1 MVFMPFLLPP
11 RMMQSYNIVF
21 CDNTDTHIRKS
32 IEYLVEKGFNTSII
46 TDEKALFELIGKQVV
61 HVILLELDYR
71 SKDAISLTSEIRNLK
86 GINQPFVIVYSEK
99 QDDFIQVTALN
110 AGADDYIVSPLK
122 PLLLEARIS
131 ALTKRYDY
139 KQVADKDEDG
149 KRFMVDKDRYL
160 ILTEKGKLNLPRK
173 EFEMVHLMYS
183 NSNKIFTRQDF
194 AQIIWNNTDVANKR
208 TIDIHIRNIRRLL
221 GEDVIKTIKGV
232 GYRFNDAI
240 Y

>member
-1 MVFMPFLLPP
+1 MTAH
-11 RMMQSYNIVF
+11 YNIVF
-21 CDNTDTHIRKS
+21 CDNSDQQIKRS
-32 IEYLVEKGFNTSII
+32 LDYLVEKGFDTYVIK
-46 TDEKALFELIGKQVV
+46 DEKSLFEFISKQVV
-61 HVILLELDYR
+61 HVILLELDYK

-86 GINQPFVIVYSEK
+86 GINQPFIIVYSEK

-139 KQVADKDEDG
+139 KQVTEEEEDAG
-149 KRFMVDKDRYL
+149 KRFLVDKDRYL
-160 ILTEKGKLNLPRK
+160 IVTERGKLNLPRK

-194 AQIIWNNTDVANKR
+194 AQIIWNNVDVANKR

-221 GEDVIKTIKGV
+221 GDDVVKTIKGV
-232 GYRFNDAI
+232 GYRFNDTL

>member
-1 MVFMPFLLPP
+1 MAVQF
-11 RMMQSYNIVF
+11 NIVF
-21 CDNTDTHIRKS
+21 CDNSETQIRRS
-32 IEYLVEKGFNTSII
+32 LDYLVEKGFNASLIR
-46 TDEKALFELIGKQVV
+46 DEKSLFELIAKEVV
-61 HVILLELDYR
+61 HVILLELDYK

-86 GINQPFVIVYSEK
+86 GINQPFIIVYSEK

-131 ALTKRYDY
+131 ALTKRYEY
-139 KQVADKDEDG
+139 KQVTEEEDDSV

-160 ILTEKGKLNLPRK
+160 IVTEKGKLNLPRK

-194 AQIIWNNTDVANKR
+194 AQMIWNNVDVANKR

-221 GEDVIKTIKGV
+221 GDDVIKTIKGV

>member
-1 MVFMPFLLPP
+1 MAHTF
-11 RMMQSYNIVF
+11 NIVF
-21 CDNTDTHIRKS
+21 CDNTDINIKKS
-32 IEYLVEKGFNTSII
+32 IDYLVERGFKVSLIK
-46 TDEKALFELIGKQVV
+46 DEKALFEFINKEVA

-71 SKDAISLTSEIRNLK
+71 SKDAISLTSEIRNQK
-86 GINQPFVIVYSEK
+86 GINQPFIIIYSEK
-99 QDDFIQVTALN
+99 HDDFIQVTALN

-139 KQVADKDEDG
+139 KQIAEKEEES
-149 KRFMVDKDRYL
+149 KRFLVDKDRYL
-160 ILTEKGKLNLPRK
+160 IVTERGKLNLPRK

-194 AQIIWNNTDVANKR
+194 AQIIWNNLDVANKR

-232 GYRFNDAI
+232 GYRFNDAL

>member
-1 MVFMPFLLPP
+1 MPFFYNHY
-11 RMMQSYNIVF
+11 MAHTFNIVF

-32 IEYLVEKGFNTSII
+32 MDYLAEKGFRVTLI
-46 TDEKALFELIGKQVV
+46 TEEKALFDFIGKEVA
-61 HVILLELDYR
+61 HVILLELDYK

-86 GINQPFVIVYSEK
+86 GINQPFIIIYSEK
-99 QDDFIQVTALN
+99 HDDFIQVTALN
-110 AGADDYIVSPLK
+110 AGCDDYIVSPLK

-139 KQVADKDEDG
+139 KQMADKEEDT
-149 KRFMVDKDRYL
+149 KRFLVDKDRYL
-160 ILTEKGKLNLPRK
+160 VVTEKGKLNLPRK

-194 AQIIWNNTDVANKR
+194 AQIIWNNLDVANKR

-232 GYRFNDAI
+232 GYRFNDAL